1 MSPYRRG
8 PRSIDTALGSL
19 ADDLA
24 PETLL
29 AEVQRVWPSVVGEAI
44 ATEAQPTGERGSS
57 ITISCSASVW
67 AQELDLMAAQIIPR
81 LNARLS
87 SGTVQRLRCVA
98 LGHSKYPA

>member
-1 MSPYRRG
+1 MG
-8 PRSIDTALGSL
+8 TALDSL

-44 ATEAQPTGERGSS
+44 ASEAQPSAERGGAL
-57 ITISCSASVW
+57 TVSCSASVW

-81 LNARLS
+81 LNGHLS
-87 SGTVQRLRCVA
+87 RGSVKRLRCVA
-98 LGHSKYPA
+98 TGHLK

>member
-1 MSPYRRG
+1 M
-8 PRSIDTALGSL
+8 DAALGSL

-44 ATEAQPTGERGSS
+44 AAEAQPSGDRGGS

-67 AQELDLMAAQIIPR
+67 AQELDLMSAQIIPR

-87 SGTVQRLRCVA
+87 RGSVQRLRCVA
-98 LGHSKYPA
+98 VGHLK